1 MAPRA
6 YRTSTNRS
14 MPFPFR
20 VLHDGLLSYHMCLLC
35 PLVCSLLLHSNFV
48 VLSNHPSISLCF
60 ERTNELMNGRTVS
73 FRCLGHAIT
82 CHHMPSHDITV
93 GVHRHHPRSVPHR
106 RRRRSVSVSV
116 SVLLSALLSVLNV
129 DFTLTSTPA
138 DSIEYSYNTHGTA
151 VRYNCLLFDLRP
163 NSIEFRTTFVTL
175 LF

>member
-1 MAPRA
+1 MAHRT
-6 YRTSTNRS
+6 YRTSTYRS

-20 VLHDGLLSYHMCLLC
+20 VLHDGLILYHMCLLC
-35 PLVCSLLLHSNFV
+35 PLVCRLLLHSNFV

-60 ERTNELMNGRTVS
+60 ERTNEVNELMNGRTVS
-73 FRCLGHAIT
+73 FRCLGHA
-82 CHHMPSHDITV
+82 CHHMPSHHSGCSSTSSLVCTSSASAQV
-93 GVHRHHPRSVPHR
+93 GFSYRFSFTF
-106 RRRRSVSVSV
+106 SF
-116 SVLLSALLSVLNV
+116 NV
-129 DFTLTSTPA
+129 NFTFTSTPA